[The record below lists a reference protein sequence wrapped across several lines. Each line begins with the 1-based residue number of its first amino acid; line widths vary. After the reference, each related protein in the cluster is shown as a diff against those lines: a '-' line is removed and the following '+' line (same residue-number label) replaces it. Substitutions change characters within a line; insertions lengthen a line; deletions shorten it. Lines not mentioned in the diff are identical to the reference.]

1 MQSVCANKTSLKR
14 KSMTQ
19 RKKYIEEKT
28 NELDK
33 RFKNLNVKDRKER
46 LKLMDDLVLL
56 EKEE

>member
-46 LKLMDDLVLL
+46 LKLMEDLVLL